1 LVHSSARAAVFRL
14 VLSGGI
20 TLLAV
25 VSGCHRTEVPA
36 ESAVAKSSA
45 AEPQHARSLAPQR
58 KTNEDSPRAR
68 VRVATYNINWAN
80 AHLPAVLDTIRQ
92 ADADLVCLQ
101 EVNSQSAAALRLQFG
116 DAYSHLGFYG
126 SVEPYLA
133 GGFAVLSRLPVTREE
148 FVPARHGLFGVCVL
162 EITIDSQ
169 PVQVINVHLQPVI
182 FHDDE
187 GRITPLSV
195 LTAFE
200 AAEQTHRA
208 EMNDILSL
216 IRTDIPVLIMG
227 DFNSCSTFQGPS
239 MLVARGMVDSFAAVT
254 EKPDTHPTW
263 HWPTR
268 FGEAVLRIDYIFH
281 SPSFRTLN
289 SRVLRSAGS
298 DHYLVVSAIER

>member
-1 LVHSSARAAVFRL
+1 MVHSSARTELSKL

-20 TLLAV
+20 ALLAV
-25 VSGCHRTEVPA
+25 GSGCHRTEVPA
-36 ESAVAKSSA
+36 GPAVAESLA
-45 AEPQHARSLAPQR
+45 ADPQHSRPPVAQKKSKAP
-58 KTNEDSPRAR
+58 AR
-68 VRVATYNINWAN
+68 VRVATYNINWGN
-80 AHLPAVLDTIRQ
+80 ARLPAVLDTIRR

-148 FVPARHGLFGVCVL
+148 FVPARHGLFGICVL
-162 EITIDSQ
+162 EITIDGQ

-187 GRITPLSV
+187 GKVTPLSV

-263 HWPTR
+263 HWPTK

-281 SPSFRTLN
+281 SPSCRTLN

-298 DHYLVVSAIER
+298 DHYLVVSEIER